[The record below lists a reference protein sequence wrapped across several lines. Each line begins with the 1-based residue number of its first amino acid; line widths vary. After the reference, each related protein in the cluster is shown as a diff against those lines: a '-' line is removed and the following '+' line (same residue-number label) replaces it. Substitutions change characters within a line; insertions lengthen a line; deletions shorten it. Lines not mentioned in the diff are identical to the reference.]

1 MNILVGESTRASVP
15 DLAMLELDLIRVK
28 GKEKPVRIY
37 ALLGDETV
45 AGSDNFKSWQTAH
58 NGFLAAY
65 RAADF
70 GCAAQEMKTARDS
83 SAGRLESYYDLFAAR
98 IAEHIKNPPPEN
110 WDGVF
115 AAKEK

>member
-1 MNILVGESTRASVP
+1 
-15 DLAMLELDLIRVK
+15 
-28 GKEKPVRIY
+28 
-37 ALLGDETV
+37 LLGDETI
-45 AGSDNFKSWQTAH
+45 AASEPFKTWQTAH

-70 GCAAQEMKTARDS
+70 GCAAQEMKTARDA
-83 SAGRLESYYDLFAAR
+83 SAGRLDAYYDLFAAR

-115 AAKEK
+115 TAKEK